1 MGIRDGVV
9 SGGGGGGGLGS
20 PREDRER
27 GVLAINGGGGK

>member
-1 MGIRDGVV
+1 MGIRDSVL
-9 SGGGGGGGLGS
+9 SGGGLGS